1 MTTVPATSA
10 ATSSSTTTQAQT
22 TSSAATTAASSSM
35 VNPDFTMF
43 LKMLTTQMQ
52 NQDPLNPMQSSDFAV
67 QLATFSG
74 VEQQTK
80 TNDLLTGI
88 SGQVGTMGMT
98 QLAGWVGMEARVAA
112 PTAFT
117 GSPITL
123 APAPETGA
131 DATTLIVTN
140 SSGTEVAR
148 TSIPVSSAT
157 YQWTGLDNNGAQLP
171 NGNYTFQL
179 ENSANGAV
187 IGTDPVESY
196 SKVVEAQAGTNGP
209 ILVLDSGAQVA
220 STAVTGLRAAN

>member
-1 MTTVPATSA
+1 MTTVPPTSA
-10 ATSSSTTTQAQT
+10 VASTPT
-22 TSSAATTAASSSM
+22 TSSATTATPTSSL

-80 TNDLLTGI
+80 TNGLLTGI
-88 SGQVGTMGMT
+88 AGQVGTMGMT

-123 APAPETGA
+123 APAPEAGA

-148 TSIPVSSAT
+148 TTIPVSSAT
-157 YQWTGLDNNGAQLP
+157 YQWTGLDNNGVQLP

-179 ENSANGAV
+179 ENSAKGTV
-187 IGTDPVESY
+187 LGTDPVESY
-196 SKVVEAQAGTNGP
+196 SKIVEAQSDTNGP
-209 ILVLDSGAQVA
+209 VLVLDSGAQVA
-220 STAVTGLRAAN
+220 STAVKALRAAN

>member
-1 MTTVPATSA
+1 MTTVPAISATTPTTTSA
-10 ATSSSTTTQAQT
+10 PPSP
-22 TSSAATTAASSSM
+22 AASSSL

-88 SGQVGTMGMT
+88 SGQVGTMGMA
-98 QLAGWVGMEARVAA
+98 QLAGWVGMDARVAA

-140 SSGTEVAR
+140 SAGKEVAR
-148 TSIPVSSAT
+148 TAIPVSSAT
-157 YQWTGLDNNGAQLP
+157 YQWTGLDNNGVQLP

-179 ENSANGAV
+179 ENSAKGAV

-196 SKVVEAQAGTNGP
+196 SKIVEAQAGTSGP
-209 ILVLDSGAQVA
+209 VLVLDSGAQVA
-220 STAVTGLRAAN
+220 STAVRALRAAN

>member
-10 ATSSSTTTQAQT
+10 VTPTATSATSS
-22 TSSAATTAASSSM
+22 TAASTSL

-67 QLATFSG
+67 QLATFSS

-88 SGQVGTMGMT
+88 SSQVGTMGMA

-123 APAPETGA
+123 TPAPETGA

-140 SSGTEVAR
+140 SAGKEVAR
-148 TSIPVSSAT
+148 TSIPVSSTT
-157 YQWTGLDNNGAQLP
+157 YQWIGLDNNGGQLP

-179 ENSANGAV
+179 ENSAKGTV

-196 SKVVEAQAGTNGP
+196 SKIVEAQAGTSGP
-209 ILVLDSGAQVA
+209 VLVLDSGAQVA
-220 STAVTGLRAAN
+220 STAVTALRAAN